1 MICRPSK
8 HRSSDHH
15 LAILRLS
22 GNAPDQEKLAAF
34 LHDHLWI
41 IEEELRMCIGL
52 PPWFDSALSFLV
64 GGIVRDFA
72 MQKAPMKRSAQ
83 SIRAKAKRAGQRL
96 ERTLAEHHGNDGF
109 VHFMGCES
117 FQAVVGSVLERRG
130 SLYWEELRPRKCFS
144 PRSGDLEVPI

>member
-8 HRSSDHH
+8 HRSRDHH
-15 LAILRLS
+15 LAVLRLS
-22 GNAPDQEKLAAF
+22 GNALDQKTLEAF

-72 MQKAPMKRSAQ
+72 RHKAPMKCSAQ
-83 SIRAKAKRAGQRL
+83 WIRAKARQATEML
-96 ERTLAEHHGNDGF
+96 EPTLARHHTRNGF
-109 VHFMGCES
+109 VEFYGCQTLEPL
-117 FQAVVGSVLERRG
+117 VGSILQRER
-130 SLYWEELRPRKCFS
+130 SLYWEPFRLPTPLS
-144 PRSGDLEVPI
+144 PRCAPLEGSD